1 MLLKVVEQPVK
12 LCKDTLATSSMNNA
26 TLARV
31 ADHDHNPFSYSKVF
45 GFEDQRID
53 VLGQNS

>member
-1 MLLKVVEQPVK
+1 MEQPVK

-31 ADHDHNPFSYSKVF
+31 ADNHNPFSYSKVF

-53 VLGQNS
+53 FLAQES